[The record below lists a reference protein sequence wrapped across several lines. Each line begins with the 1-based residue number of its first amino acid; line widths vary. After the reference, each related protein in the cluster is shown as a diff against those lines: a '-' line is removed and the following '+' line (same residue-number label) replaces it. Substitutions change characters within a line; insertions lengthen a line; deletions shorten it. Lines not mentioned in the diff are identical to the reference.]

1 MLLSCCSSRVYKTPF
16 ICHINLSQDVKID
29 NRICRFVHA
38 HGVSLTVCCLHQ
50 SGGEGSA
57 DSGIGVI
64 VNSLG
69 MFPLKS
75 THTSSLEPNALLLL
89 LLLVSL
95 QAVRI
100 ISFSLLTKDTNCSSR
115 AFVARTVLFTSKN
128 VQYLLLKVGIPER
141 PDVWITG

>member
-38 HGVSLTVCCLHQ
+38 HAVSLTVCCLHQ
-50 SGGEGSA
+50 SGGEGNA
-57 DSGIGVI
+57 DGGIGVI

-95 QAVRI
+95 QTLELSAFLYSLRTLTAVAELL
-100 ISFSLLTKDTNCSSR
+100 SLELFCLHPRMCSIC
-115 AFVARTVLFTSKN
+115 F
-128 VQYLLLKVGIPER
+128 
-141 PDVWITG
+141 

>member
-50 SGGEGSA
+50 SGGEGNA
-57 DSGIGVI
+57 DSGIGGDGVI

-89 LLLVSL
+89 LLLVVKF
-95 QAVRI
+95 A
-100 ISFSLLTKDTNCSSR
+100 NC
-115 AFVARTVLFTSKN
+115 
-128 VQYLLLKVGIPER
+128 
-141 PDVWITG
+141 